1 VTDLDKVY
9 AALGSEVRLEILR
22 RLASR
27 CESCACELVELLN
40 LSRTT
45 VSYHIARLR
54 EAGLVVEERRGR
66 WRVLRLRDEALAHY
80 APPLAETLA
89 SLPREE
95 LPPLAERVGCPRL
108 AEDEEALE
116 KAGAA

>member
-1 VTDLDKVY
+1 MTDLERVY

-22 RLASR
+22 VLASR
-27 CESCACELVELLN
+27 SESCACELVELLE
-40 LSRTT
+40 LSATT

-66 WRVLRLRDEALAHY
+66 WRVLRLSDETLAHY
-80 APPLAETLA
+80 APPLAAMLA
-89 SLPREE
+89 SRPSEE

-108 AEDEEALE
+108 AEDEEAVDR
-116 KAGAA
+116 AGGV